1 MKSIE
6 LFAGAGGLALGA
18 SLTGFIPAA
27 VIEWD
32 KWACDTVRE
41 NQERRHPLVLDWP
54 LHEQDVRTF
63 DFSVFSGDIDL
74 VAGGPPCQPFSLGGK
89 HRAYSDKRDMF
100 PSTIDT
106 VRAVRPKAFL
116 IENVKG
122 LTRANFANYLQYTIL
137 QLNFPELIIKK
148 NETWIEHLSR
158 LEKQKTSGRI
168 RGLTYDVIYRV
179 VNAADYGVPQK
190 RERVFIVGF
199 RHDIDV
205 RWTFPQA
212 THSYNALL
220 YSQYKDESYWEKHK
234 ICKKDRPDTVRDAI
248 YDLPDPRSD
257 EARLY
262 HNHEFQSGARLYKG
276 HTGSPLD
283 LPAKTLKAGAHGVPG
298 GENMLV
304 SPAGE
309 IRYFTV
315 REAARI
321 QTFPDSYIFHG
332 AWTETMR
339 QLGNAVP
346 VTLARI
352 MMGSVAEKLV
362 EAETKKIVTKLIGAA

>member
-137 QLNFPELIIKK
+137 QLNFPELIIKRMSG
-148 NETWIEHLSR
+148 IHLAIPVFSKGYR
-158 LEKQKTSGRI
+158 QKQGK
-168 RGLTYDVIYRV
+168 V
-179 VNAADYGVPQK
+179 VP
-190 RERVFIVGF
+190 
-199 RHDIDV
+199 
-205 RWTFPQA
+205 
-212 THSYNALL
+212 
-220 YSQYKDESYWEKHK
+220 
-234 ICKKDRPDTVRDAI
+234 
-248 YDLPDPRSD
+248 
-257 EARLY
+257 
-262 HNHEFQSGARLYKG
+262 
-276 HTGSPLD
+276 
-283 LPAKTLKAGAHGVPG
+283 
-298 GENMLV
+298 
-304 SPAGE
+304 
-309 IRYFTV
+309 
-315 REAARI
+315 
-321 QTFPDSYIFHG
+321 
-332 AWTETMR
+332 
-339 QLGNAVP
+339 
-346 VTLARI
+346 
-352 MMGSVAEKLV
+352 
-362 EAETKKIVTKLIGAA
+362 